1 MNTMI
6 KTYVSPSLLILEV
19 EIDCS
24 DAQGSINQGLIDNFE
39 RDNDK
44 IEGF

>member
-1 MNTMI
+1 MNKMI
-6 KTYVSPSLLILEV
+6 KTYVSPSLLILEA

-24 DAQGSINQGLIDNFE
+24 DAQVSINQGLIDNFE
-39 RDNDK
+39 RDNDE